1 MCKGRT
7 FDSFH
12 FIAKFP
18 SLKDLL
24 KRIERGVDTSFET
37 NFSILLLM
45 SSGPVALFGF
55 KRFIKVSTSFAVQEM
70 SVRLFKVLASKGGS
84 WVLLLS
90 MFVIEVKYLLRQST
104 FSSSVKQNVVWFP
117 ASGLASGGKVL
128 EEFLFLMKCRTT
140 CQNFFLSLFWKLD
153 MDISK
158 VL

>member
-1 MCKGRT
+1 MSPSLCKGRT

-18 SLKDLL
+18 SLKVLL

-55 KRFIKVSTSFAVQEM
+55 KRFIKVSTSLAVQEM

-84 WVLLLS
+84 
-90 MFVIEVKYLLRQST
+90 
-104 FSSSVKQNVVWFP
+104 
-117 ASGLASGGKVL
+117 
-128 EEFLFLMKCRTT
+128 
-140 CQNFFLSLFWKLD
+140 
-153 MDISK
+153 
-158 VL
+158 